1 MEEASALLLSF
12 FCLYPPLSSYFA
24 YKGYTESGKTQR
36 DIRMVDISVAIADW
50 EGEEENEDD
59 GKKRGPLLTLY
70 FIYVCS

>member
-1 MEEASALLLSF
+1 
-12 FCLYPPLSSYFA
+12 
-24 YKGYTESGKTQR
+24 
-36 DIRMVDISVAIADW
+36 MVDISVAIADW